1 MTSLAIVQHKSA
13 VRGLAIPAAITLS
26 GTPSTGNL
34 ILLFLHVNITT
45 SSVTVDTTK
54 WTVGATVLGGASNN
68 STYGQ
73 LLYRYVQGGDTST
86 LPAQWTAGST
96 YSAYEVYEISG
107 VSGTFATDVPLIQ
120 TASSL
125 TNASLTSL
133 QPAAL
138 TTTVANAIAIMGGG
152 HYNGV
157 TNPTIDQSY
166 AADETSNNASNYGS
180 QASGSKNIAS
190 SGTSNGHP
198 TLTFG
203 TSGSGPCDAISVIVQ
218 LPGTSTE
225 TGTVVMG
232 FGPIGINAAGSAAK
246 GGGTTLAFGPIG
258 INSAATDKRVSTVNL
273 GFGPIGLI
281 VTGLDILGSK
291 IRQFWTR

>member
-1 MTSLAIVQHKSA
+1 MSLSIVQHKSA

-45 SSVTVDTTK
+45 SSLTVDTTK
-54 WTVGATVLGGASNN
+54 WTVGATVLGGAGNN

-73 LLYRYVQGGDTST
+73 LLYRYVQGGDTAT

-107 VSGTFATDVPLIQ
+107 VSGTFSTDVPLIA

-125 TNASLTSL
+125 TTTNLLSL

-138 TTTVANAIAIMGGG
+138 TTTQANAIAIMGGG
-152 HYNGV
+152 RYNG
-157 TNPTIDQSY
+157 TANPTIDQSY
-166 AADETSNNASNYGS
+166 AADETSNNSSNYGA

-198 TLTFG
+198 TITLASAG
-203 TSGSGPCDAISVIVQ
+203 AGPMDAISVIVE
-218 LPGTSTE
+218 LPGPNTE
-225 TGTVVMG
+225 SGTVVMG
-232 FGPIGINAAGSAAK
+232 FGPIGFNAAGSAAK
-246 GGGTTLAFGPIG
+246 AGTAVLAFGPIKFNVAG
-258 INSAATDKRVSTVNL
+258 TDKRSGTVNL
-273 GFGPIGLI
+273 AFGPIGLI
-281 VTGLDILGSK
+281 VSGLDILGSK